1 MQDFSSSAY
10 WNKVYTS
17 GLDESG
23 QEAVAEWHVEGD
35 VMAKAVKR
43 FVGDPTAG
51 GEELTLLNIGCGK
64 STLWER

>member
-17 GLDESG
+17 GVDDSG
-23 QEAVAEWHVEGD
+23 EEAVTEWHVEGG
-35 VMAKAVKR
+35 VMANAVDR
-43 FVGDPTAG
+43 LVGDPASGT
-51 GEELTLLNIGCGK
+51 EEPTLLNIGCGK